1 MQKTINEM
9 EEEFEYFRRLMVVK
23 LKDQEL
29 DSESLDRM
37 IEQVYWLG
45 HFVGRCRERHYQEV
59 SNHVR

>member
-1 MQKTINEM
+1 M
-9 EEEFEYFRRLMVVK
+9 EEEYEYFRQLMVVK

-45 HFVGRCRERHYQEV
+45 HFVGRCRERHYKGQI
-59 SNHVR
+59 SQL